1 MNISHFFIDRPI
13 FAAVISII
21 ITLIGGVAYFAL
33 PVAQYPDI
41 APPSIS
47 VTAQYPG
54 ASAEIVAKTVATPI
68 EQEVN
73 GVDNMLYMTSQS
85 TGDGSMSLTVTF
97 KLGTDL
103 DTAQVLVQNRVAIA
117 QPRLPE
123 EVRAI
128 GVTVTKQS
136 PDLMLVIHL
145 YSPDDTRD
153 QLYISNYATLHVK
166 DVLSRIDGVG
176 NVTIFGAR
184 DYSMR
189 IWLDPEKLAIRNLTA
204 GDVVAALRGQNVQV
218 AAGVINQPPVPVPGA
233 FQLNVETQGRL
244 TDPEAFG
251 NIIVKSGTDGRVVRV
266 HDIGRVELGAADYGR
281 NGYLDERVAVPLG
294 IFQRP
299 GSNALA
305 TAAQVQDAMKKLS
318 ESFPAGLKY
327 DIVYNPTVFISQ
339 SVQAVIETMFEA
351 VILVVIVI
359 ILFLQTWRA
368 SIVPIVA
375 IPVSLIGTFAVLSAL
390 GYSLNNLSLFGLLLA
405 IGIVVDDA
413 IVVVENVER
422 NIREGLSPRD
432 AAYKTMEEVGGAL
445 IAIALVLTAVFIP
458 SVFLTG
464 ILGQFFRQFAVTIAT
479 STVISLIVSLTLSPA
494 LCALLFKPHVSH
506 PEGQSIFMRPIN
518 AFFRGF
524 NRGFE
529 WLSSRYGR
537 MTGRLVRVSLIMVIL
552 YAGLI
557 GLTVFEFSRAPTGF
571 IPQQDQGY
579 LINIIQLP
587 PGASLARTDEVAR
600 RVNKMVLDTPGV
612 AHTVPIVG
620 LDGATFTNAPNA
632 AVIFSPL
639 APFEE
644 RAKEGLTATKISML
658 LNQKFQTVQEG
669 LVLSVSPPPVRG
681 IGTTGGFKLEIQDT
695 HGGDLAQLEGVAQQV
710 VGAANQTPGLTSI
723 FTTFNTRTPKIW
735 ADIDRV
741 RAEMLGVRTDD
752 VFTTLEVY
760 LGSQYVNDFNF
771 LGRTYRVTAQ
781 ADGQF
786 RQDLHAISQLK
797 TRNANGE
804 MVPLGS
810 VAAFSNITGPYRVEH
825 FNLFPSAAVQGGTL
839 PGYSTGYGL
848 AAMDKIAA
856 QLLPDGYAAA
866 WTEIAY
872 QEQLAGNTAIYVFL
886 ASVVFVFLLLA
897 AQYESW
903 ALPLAV
909 ILIVPMCLLAAVS
922 GLLAARHGREH
933 PRPDRLRGADRVG
946 GQERDPDRGVRAPE
960 RGAWRGSLPGRDRSR
975 PRAPAPDSHD
985 VLRLHPRRAAARHR
999 HRRRRRDA
1007 PVARHRRVLRHDRR
1021 HHLRP
1026 DLHAGVLRCGAE
1038 VRGETAC
1045 AWHAATGPRRL
1056 KPPRR
1061 HLTGLAAARWTQRLQ
1076 PKIWLAVMPLKID
1089 CTAIAASSTPK
1100 TRTTTLRAVSPI
1112 RWWISWASSRKISVT
1127 SITARIAS
1135 TTATSSFGSP
1145 LVPAASTMAEV
1156 MAPGPASSG
1165 VASGNTVISAC
1176 CSALLSASSLS
1187 FGVSRAGEGRFDS
1200 VMSSAMIRRMMPP
1213 ATWSAGSDTPS
1224 CVRIGCPNSA
1234 KASTI
1239 SVAMATALSEMARRS
1254 AFVAFGVREATST
1267 AESIGPMTA
1276 KKVVKAVSAVSS
1288 M

>member
-21 ITLIGGVAYFAL
+21 ITLIGAVSYFAL
-33 PVAQYPDI
+33 PVAQYPEI

-47 VTAQYPG
+47 VSASYPG
-54 ASAEIVAKTVATPI
+54 ASADIVAKTVATPL
-68 EQEVN
+68 EQEIN
-73 GVDNMLYMTSQS
+73 GVDNMLYMTSQATS
-85 TGDGSMSLTVTF
+85 DGSMSLTVTF
-97 KLGTDL
+97 KLGTNL
-103 DTAQVLVQNRVAIA
+103 DTAQVLVQNRVSTAL
-117 QPRLPE
+117 PRLPE
-123 EVRAI
+123 EVRSI

-145 YSPDDTRD
+145 LSPDGSRD

-189 IWLDPEKLAIRNLTA
+189 IWLDPEKLAARNLTA
-204 GDVVAALRGQNVQV
+204 GDVLAALRGQNVQV
-218 AAGVINQPPVPVPGA
+218 AAGVVNQPPVPQPGA

-244 TDPEAFG
+244 TDTDQFG
-251 NIIVKSGTDGRVVRV
+251 NIIVKSDADGRVVRV
-266 HDIGRVELGAADYGR
+266 RDVGRVELGAADYSR
-281 NGYLDERVAVPLG
+281 NGYLDENVALPLG

-305 TAAQVQDAMKKLS
+305 TAAQVEATMKKLS
-318 ESFPAGLKY
+318 ESFPLGLRY

-339 SVQAVIETMFEA
+339 SISAVIHTMFEA
-351 VILVVIVI
+351 VVLVVVVI

-368 SIVPIVA
+368 AIIPIVA
-375 IPVSLIGTFAVLSAL
+375 IPVSLIGTFAMLEAL
-390 GYSLNNLSLFGLLLA
+390 GFSLNNLSLFGLLLA

-422 NIREGLSPRD
+422 NIRDGLSPRD

-445 IAIALVLTAVFIP
+445 IAIALVLSAVFIP

-494 LCALLFKPHVSH
+494 LCALLFKPHQPH
-506 PEGQSIFMRPIN
+506 PERQNIFVRPVT
-518 AFFRGF
+518 AFFTGF

-529 WLSSRYGR
+529 WLSSRYGGLTR
-537 MTGRLVRVSLIMVIL
+537 RLVHVALLMVIV

-557 GLTVFEFSRAPTGF
+557 GLTVFEFSKAPTGF

-579 LINIIQLP
+579 LINIVQLP
-587 PGASLARTDEVAR
+587 PGASLARADEVTR
-600 RVNKMVLDTPGV
+600 RVNKLVLETPGV

-639 APFEE
+639 LPFPE
-644 RAKEGLTATKISML
+644 RAEKGLTAQKIMVS
-658 LNQKFQTVQEG
+658 LNQKFAAIQDA

-681 IGTTGGFKLEIQDT
+681 IGTTGGFKLEVQDT
-695 HGGDLAQLEGVAQQV
+695 HGGDLSQLEAVAQSIV
-710 VGAANQTPGLTSI
+710 AAANQTPGLTSI

-741 RAEMLGVRTDD
+741 RAEMLGVKADD
-752 VFTTLEVY
+752 VFQTLEVY

-781 ADGQF
+781 ADGKF
-786 RQDLHAISQLK
+786 RQDLHSISELK
-797 TRNANGE
+797 TRNAKGQ

-810 VAAFSNITGPYRVEH
+810 VASFSNITGPYRVEH

-848 AAMDKIAA
+848 KAMDRIAQ
-856 QLLPDGYAAA
+856 QLLPEGYASQ

-872 QEQLAGNTAIYVFL
+872 QEQLAGNTAIFVFA

-903 ALPLAV
+903 SLPLAV

-922 GLLAARHGREH
+922 GLLFRGMDVNILAQIGFVVLIGLAAKNAILIVEFARQNEENGEDRFQAATEAARV
-933 PRPDRLRGADRVG
+933 RLRPILMTSFAFILGVLPLVIATGAGAEMRQSLGTTVFFG
-946 GQERDPDRGVRAPE
+946 MLGVTAFGLIFTPVFYVVVRRFAAKRRAKP
-960 RGAWRGSLPGRDRSR
+960 STY
-975 PRAPAPDSHD
+975 RAPA
-985 VLRLHPRRAAARHR
+985 
-999 HRRRRRDA
+999 
-1007 PVARHRRVLRHDRR
+1007 
-1021 HHLRP
+1021 
-1026 DLHAGVLRCGAE
+1026 E
-1038 VRGETAC
+1038 
-1045 AWHAATGPRRL
+1045 
-1056 KPPRR
+1056 
-1061 HLTGLAAARWTQRLQ
+1061 
-1076 PKIWLAVMPLKID
+1076 
-1089 CTAIAASSTPK
+1089 
-1100 TRTTTLRAVSPI
+1100 
-1112 RWWISWASSRKISVT
+1112 
-1127 SITARIAS
+1127 
-1135 TTATSSFGSP
+1135 
-1145 LVPAASTMAEV
+1145 
-1156 MAPGPASSG
+1156 
-1165 VASGNTVISAC
+1165 
-1176 CSALLSASSLS
+1176 
-1187 FGVSRAGEGRFDS
+1187 
-1200 VMSSAMIRRMMPP
+1200 
-1213 ATWSAGSDTPS
+1213 
-1224 CVRIGCPNSA
+1224 
-1234 KASTI
+1234 
-1239 SVAMATALSEMARRS
+1239 
-1254 AFVAFGVREATST
+1254 
-1267 AESIGPMTA
+1267 
-1276 KKVVKAVSAVSS
+1276 
-1288 M
+1288 